1 MASSS
6 GPPKLGRA
14 LLKARK
20 KYTDFSAEEQALDGM
35 LYNVLKMNVKGS
47 KNEML
52 RHVSFPS
59 YVQGMCVLYK
69 HVDICA
75 VGRKTMAFDKMDELQ
90 FKGDI
95 QSYQIEAISAI
106 QELFDSKANITD
118 YALSK
123 VMKSFE
129 GRSKTI
135 QFRIAD
141 DINNTQDTQKLNVFD
156 MIQSYCADIAAV
168 GDGKSKPTKAVQ
180 DLSKCSHCGKKGW

>member
-1 MASSS
+1 VVSSS
-6 GPPKLGRA
+6 GPPKLVRSPI
-14 LLKARK
+14 KTKK
-20 KYTDFSAEEQALDGM
+20 KYADFSAAEKALDDM
-35 LYNVLKMNVKGS
+35 LYNILKTNVKGT

-75 VGRKTMAFDKMDELQ
+75 VGRKTMAFEKMDDLQ

-95 QSYQIEAISAI
+95 QSYQIDAISAI
-106 QELFDSKANITD
+106 QELFDSKANIVD

-141 DINNTQDTQKLNVFD
+141 DINNTQDTETLNIFD

-168 GDGKSKPTKAVQ
+168 GDGKSKPTKSV
-180 DLSKCSHCGKKGW
+180 G